1 MALALVTIV
10 SSALRFGAPAIVGE
24 DNYAT
29 GFRGF
34 GDGRHALGKADGGW
48 YGTSDGG
55 KSWGKVLD
63 GGRDIDG
70 DVHAAV
76 LSSDG
81 RTMHNLGAVAVVADK
96 LGSYYA
102 FNATSAEYFSVRED
116 LPLAFAATS
125 RPTPVIFRGLP
136 QSATCGDPKRP
147 GLFGCPFR
155 TGGRGLVRL
164 AGKRY
169 MSLPPTPAARA
180 APATLLPTSTQHAM
194 HSKHPPNAPPLCRWH
209 TRHVDHNLLG
219 AAAREPQ
226 SGSGAQRHVCRRV
239 PRY

>member
-48 YGTSDGG
+48 YGTNDGG

-63 GGRDIDG
+63 GGRDING

-76 LSSDG
+76 ISSDG

-136 QSATCGDPKRP
+136 QPATCGDPKRP

-164 AGKRY
+164 AGKR
-169 MSLPPTPAARA
+169 
-180 APATLLPTSTQHAM
+180 
-194 HSKHPPNAPPLCRWH
+194 
-209 TRHVDHNLLG
+209 
-219 AAAREPQ
+219 
-226 SGSGAQRHVCRRV
+226 
-239 PRY
+239 